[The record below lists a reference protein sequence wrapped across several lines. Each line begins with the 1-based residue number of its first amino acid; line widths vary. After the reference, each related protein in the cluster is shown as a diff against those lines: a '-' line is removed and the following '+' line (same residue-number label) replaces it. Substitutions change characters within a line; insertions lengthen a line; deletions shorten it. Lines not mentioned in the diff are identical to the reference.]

1 MPKISSYPQIES
13 VSADDLF
20 VVSDDSNN
28 DATKSMKV
36 EQLVNYLEATQVQ
49 IRAGDVVGPAEA
61 GNTGTFRYR
70 EVGNNSYI
78 DLAMRTGASSY
89 AWINIVQNNW

>member
-1 MPKISSYPQIES
+1 MPRINSYPQIES

-20 VVSDDSNN
+20 VVSDDSSN

-36 EQLVNYLEATQVQ
+36 EQLVDYVGTRT
-49 IRAGDVVGPAEA
+49 IKIGDIVDPAEA

>member
-13 VSADDLF
+13 VNLDDLF
-20 VVSDDSNN
+20 IVSDAPDNN
-28 DATKSMKV
+28 ATKSMKV
-36 EQLVNYLEATQVQ
+36 EQLVDYLEATQVQ

-61 GNTGTFRYR
+61 DNTGTFRYR
-70 EVGNNSYI
+70 EVGDNSYI
-78 DLAMRTGASSY
+78 DMAMRTGPSSY

>member
-1 MPKISSYPQIES
+1 MPKISSYPQIAS
-13 VSADDLF
+13 IDNTDLF

-28 DATKSMKV
+28 DATKSMTV
-36 EQLVNYLEATQVQ
+36 EQLVDYVTRTIKV
-49 IRAGDVVGPAEA
+49 GDIVDPAEA
-61 GNTGTFRYR
+61 SNAGTFRYR

>member
-13 VSADDLF
+13 IDNEDLF

-28 DATKSMKV
+28 DATKSMTV
-36 EQLVNYLEATQVQ
+36 EQITTF
-49 IRAGDVVGPAEA
+49 IRQGRNVLTNNTVTADASNVGSL
-61 GNTGTFRYR
+61 RYR

-78 DLAMRTGASSY
+78 DLAMRTGASTY
-89 AWINIVQNNW
+89 VWINIVENNW

>member
-1 MPKISSYPQIES
+1 MPKISSYPQIAS
-13 VSADDLF
+13 IDNDDLF

-28 DATKSMKV
+28 DATKSMTV
-36 EQLVNYLEATQVQ
+36 EQLVDYVTRTIKV
-49 IRAGDVVGPAEA
+49 GDIVDPAEA
-61 GNTGTFRYR
+61 SNAGTFRYR
-70 EVGNNSYI
+70 EEGDNSYI

>member
-13 VSADDLF
+13 IDNEDLF

-28 DATKSMKV
+28 DATKSMTV
-36 EQLVNYLEATQVQ
+36 EQITTFIRQGRNVLANNTAT
-49 IRAGDVVGPAEA
+49 ANASNVGSL
-61 GNTGTFRYR
+61 RYR

-78 DLAMRTGASSY
+78 DLAMRTGASTY
-89 AWINIVQNNW
+89 VWINIVENNW

>member
-1 MPKISSYPQIES
+1 MPKISSYPQIAS
-13 VSADDLF
+13 VSNDDLF

-28 DATKSMKV
+28 DATKSMTV
-36 EQLVNYLEATQVQ
+36 EQLVDYVGA
-49 IRAGDVVGPAEA
+49 RAIKVGDIVDPAEA
-61 GNTGTFRYR
+61 SNAGTFRYW

>member
-1 MPKISSYPQIES
+1 MPKISSYPQIAS
-13 VSADDLF
+13 VDNTDLF

-28 DATKSMKV
+28 DATKSMTV
-36 EQLVNYLEATQVQ
+36 EQLVTYVGT
-49 IRAGDVVGPAEA
+49 RAIKIGDIVDPAEA
-61 GNTGTFRYR
+61 SNAGTFRYR

>member
-1 MPKISSYPQIES
+1 MPKISSYPQIAS
-13 VSADDLF
+13 IDNDDLF

-28 DATKSMKV
+28 DATKSMTV
-36 EQLVNYLEATQVQ
+36 EQITAF
-49 IRAGDVVGPAEA
+49 IRQGRNVLTNNTDPASASNVGSL
-61 GNTGTFRYR
+61 RYR

-78 DLAMRTGASSY
+78 DLAMRTGVSSY

>member
-1 MPKISSYPQIES
+1 MPKISSYPQIAS
-13 VSADDLF
+13 VSNDDLF

-28 DATKSMKV
+28 DATKSMTV
-36 EQLVNYLEATQVQ
+36 EQLVTYVGT
-49 IRAGDVVGPAEA
+49 RAIKIGDIVDPAEA
-61 GNTGTFRYR
+61 SNAGTFRYR

>member
-13 VSADDLF
+13 IDNEDLF

-28 DATKSMKV
+28 DATKSMTV
-36 EQLVNYLEATQVQ
+36 EQLVDYVGTRS
-49 IRAGDVVGPAEA
+49 IKIGDIVDPAEA
-61 GNTGTFRYR
+61 GNAGTFRYR

>member
-1 MPKISSYPQIES
+1 MPKISSYPQIAS
-13 VSADDLF
+13 IDNDDLF

-36 EQLVNYLEATQVQ
+36 EQLVDYLEATQVQ

-61 GNTGTFRYR
+61 DNTGTFRYR

>member
-1 MPKISSYPQIES
+1 MPKISSYPQIAS
-13 VSADDLF
+13 VSNDDLF
-20 VVSDDSNN
+20 VVSDDSKN
-28 DATKSMKV
+28 DATKSMTV
-36 EQLVNYLEATQVQ
+36 EQLVSYVGT
-49 IRAGDVVGPAEA
+49 RAVKVGDIVDPAEA
-61 GNTGTFRYR
+61 GNAGTFRYR

>member
-1 MPKISSYPQIES
+1 MPKISSYPQIAS
-13 VSADDLF
+13 VSDDDLF

-28 DATKSMKV
+28 DATKSMTV
-36 EQLVNYLEATQVQ
+36 EQLVDYVGTRTIKV
-49 IRAGDVVGPAEA
+49 GDIVDPAEA
-61 GNTGTFRYR
+61 GNAGTFRYR

>member
-1 MPKISSYPQIES
+1 MPKISSYPQIAS
-13 VSADDLF
+13 IDDNDLF

-28 DATKSMKV
+28 DATKSMTV
-36 EQLVNYLEATQVQ
+36 EQLVDYVRPRTIKV
-49 IRAGDVVGPAEA
+49 GDIVDPAEA
-61 GNTGTFRYR
+61 SNAGTFRYR